1 VSWGAY
7 HTSYVTEFDDLYTEW
22 VLSRGLRSIYNVSRA
37 ETYLQRYQL
46 LGCNIPNIANA
57 FLHEAFENYDFL
69 LLEPDDS
76 TNCNERSK
84 QPNPPFYNDPDPGP
98 EKIWKWSHP
107 DEVRIGLS
115 KEMEYRPERACGY
128 VFWDEERLDKTGL
141 LDEDWADIII
151 ETEEEITSMAPTF
164 EEEQQSWEARSVSF
178 ESGIL
183 GYWEKGKD
191 SVYFDPRVK
200 YYTLEGLWI

>member
-1 VSWGAY
+1 MSWGAY
-7 HTSYVTEFDDLYTEW
+7 NTSYVTEFDDLDSEW
-22 VLSRGLRSIYNVSRA
+22 VLSRGLRRIYNVSRA

-46 LGCNIPNIANA
+46 LGCDIPNSANA
-57 FLHEAFENYDFL
+57 FLHEAFAYYNFL
-69 LLEPDDS
+69 LLKPDS
-76 TNCNERSK
+76 TNGNETSK
-84 QPNPPFYNDPDPGP
+84 QPNPPFYDDPDPGP
-98 EKIWKWSHP
+98 KKIWKWSHT
-107 DEVRIGLS
+107 DELRIGLA
-115 KEMEYRPERACGY
+115 KEMEYRPLRTCGY
-128 VFWDEERLDKTGL
+128 VFWGGERLDKTGL

-191 SVYFDPRVK
+191 SV
-200 YYTLEGLWI
+200 